1 MRLIL
6 ATNNSHKLS
15 EIKDILGE
23 DFDILSLKDVGI
35 NTDIDENGETLL
47 ENSRIKAMS
56 VS

>member
-35 NTDIDENGETLL
+35 NTDIDENASKGML
-47 ENSRIKAMS
+47 R
-56 VS
+56 